1 MKKLFTVTA
10 LLLSIG
16 SFAQK
21 LTFTDIV
28 GTYVVSK
35 LYLNDT
41 LFYDK
46 DNPAKAD
53 KNILLDV
60 GKQIAIYTDKEDSTL
75 ALALF
80 YKDIHKA
87 LNTYIYFGSDSTTH
101 ASYSSGF
108 YGDDMINRFIYSEH
122 WAFDERKQ
130 RVKVMRNGKVTE
142 QMSAKRVNGKVI
154 LYIDD
159 KKEKTKL
166 ELEKLY

>member
-1 MKKLFTVTA
+1 MKKALTI
-10 LLLSIG
+10 LLLLCCISTY
-16 SFAQK
+16 AQK

-28 GTYVVSK
+28 GTYTVSK

-46 DNPAKAD
+46 NNPAKAD
-53 KNILLDV
+53 KNILIDV
-60 GKQIAIYTDKEDSTL
+60 GKQVAIYSDLEDSTL
-75 ALALF
+75 AIALF
-80 YKDIHKA
+80 YKDIRKA

-108 YGDDMINRFIYSEH
+108 YGDDMINRFIYNEH